1 MTLNNNH
8 SLTLLQISILI
19 RYYSDDVLSLFIL
32 TAEHEEQA
40 TIANVQTVGGAA
52 LALDPNI
59 QYQLRADT
67 GQGKPYIELLRCYIS
82 PGS

>member
-1 MTLNNNH
+1 M
-8 SLTLLQISILI
+8 
-19 RYYSDDVLSLFIL
+19 YCLFIL

-67 GQGKPYIELLRCYIS
+67 GQGKPYVHFIHPYMYVL
-82 PGS
+82 

>member
-1 MTLNNNH
+1 MMYCL
-8 SLTLLQISILI
+8 
-19 RYYSDDVLSLFIL
+19 LSLFIL

-67 GQGKPYIELLRCYIS
+67 GQGKPYIEL
-82 PGS
+82 

>member
-1 MTLNNNH
+1 MM
-8 SLTLLQISILI
+8 
-19 RYYSDDVLSLFIL
+19 YYLLSLFIL
-32 TAEHEEQA
+32 TAEHEEKA

-67 GQGKPYIELLRCYIS
+67 GQGKRNMELYRCDIS
-82 PGS
+82 PGSK